1 MGDITKIKVDG
12 EPESSYQ
19 LYPRNEEFAKR
30 SEGVQP
36 DWNQN
41 DDTQP
46 DYVKNRP
53 FYTGDPVETVFV
65 EESAVTFANI
75 GDVYAAR
82 FPSTFEATVGETYK
96 VSWDGVSY
104 ECTCVISNE
113 DNVLVIGNLSISGG
127 SFDTGEPFVIGV
139 INGELIGIMT
149 ADTSASHTF
158 SISGTVSPVAQIDPK
173 YIDDMYYTEMLEKS
187 IEGIKIVDIPTNN
200 EALNRNLPLEIGQ
213 VWSIGIELVDGKIIP
228 PSHPDYINLEVQR
241 AEDETLYI
249 GTYPDASRLPFC
261 ITPTSVKTNSQWVH
275 SSNIAFLILFG
286 VSGAIHEEVVH
297 QIPIKYIS
305 AFEGNSIILPS
316 STENSTKKFKITV
329 DDSGALSAT
338 EVT

>member
-1 MGDITKIKVDG
+1 MSDITKIKVDG

-19 LYPRNEEFAKR
+19 LYPRNEEFSKR

-41 DDTQP
+41 NETAA

-53 FYTGDPVETVFV
+53 FYTDDPVETVFV
-65 EESAVTFANI
+65 EESTVTFDKI
-75 GDVYAAR
+75 GDTYRAQ

-96 VSWDGVSY
+96 VSWDGASY
-104 ECTCVISNE
+104 ECTCVNSNE
-113 DNVLVIGNLSISGG
+113 DNMPVIGNLSILGS

-139 INGELIGIMT
+139 NNGKGISIIT

-158 SISGTVSPVAQIDPK
+158 SISGAVVPVAQIDPK

-187 IEGIKIVDIPTNN
+187 IEGIKIVDLPTSGT
-200 EALNRNLPLEIGQ
+200 LNHNLPLEIGQ

-249 GTYPDASRLPFC
+249 GTYPDASHLPFC
-261 ITPTSVKTNSQWVH
+261 ITPTSVETNRQWVH
-275 SSNIAFLILFG
+275 SSNIAFLVLFG

-316 STENSTKKFKITV
+316 STENSTKKFRITV
-329 DDSGALSAT
+329 DDSGALTAT
-338 EVT
+338 EAT